1 MPDELPGGGLGPDT
15 DDAED
20 EEPEDGAAASAKTGG
35 GWLSARNMIVLAVVA
50 AVSVGLA
57 LACVSMI
64 SANAEGPEPKPEPA
78 ADDPTAEAED
88 VSIKAIYPVENIIV
102 NLSGDRA
109 RRFLK
114 TTIHLELS
122 SPKVKELLD
131 LEYNRVRLHDCL
143 ISLLS
148 SRTLEEIEHPDSK
161 SRLRREIRDELNL
174 LFTLDDGILHV
185 YFTDFMVQ

>member
-1 MPDELPGGGLGPDT
+1 MPDELPGGGVGPDT
-15 DDAED
+15 DDADDED
-20 EEPEDGAAASAKTGG
+20 REDAAAASAKTGG
-35 GWLSARNMIVLAVVA
+35 GLLSARNMVALAVVA

-57 LACVSMI
+57 LAFVSMI
-64 SANAEGPEPKPEPA
+64 SANAEGPKPKPKPA
-78 ADDPTAEAED
+78 DEDPAAEAED
-88 VSIKAIYPVENIIV
+88 VSTKVVYPIENIIV

-122 SPKVKELLD
+122 SSKVKELLEV
-131 LEYNRVRLHDCL
+131 EYNRVRLQDRL

-148 SRTLEEIEHPDSK
+148 SRTLEEIEHPDCK

-174 LFTLDDGILHV
+174 LFKLSNGVLHV